1 MLMSMAPMLQDAKEK
16 RYAVVAPGVNDLQT
30 IEAVF
35 QAADE
40 MNAPII
46 LDCVEM
52 NDIEAVADITKFM
65 ALRYPQVDVALNLD
79 HGKSFEVCAKAIQAG
94 FTSVMIDCSMLPFEE
109 NVAITAEVTKMA
121 HAVGVSVEAELG
133 RVGSAQKY
141 AEDRLSPFTD
151 PVEAVEFVKRTS
163 VDCLAVAVGTA
174 HGLYKDEQPELAFDL
189 IAELRTVVPVPLVLH
204 GASGTGDDEMARA
217 VQAGITKINLFS
229 DLSLAGTRA
238 VEEVLNSGMTTPL
251 GFLPLSMV
259 YGKGVA
265 AYKKMV
271 MHYIEVSGSKG
282 AAVR

>member
-1 MLMSMAPMLQDAKEK
+1 MPTPLECP
-16 RYAVVAPGVNDLQT
+16 
-30 IEAVF
+30 
-35 QAADE
+35 
-40 MNAPII
+40 
-46 LDCVEM
+46 
-52 NDIEAVADITKFM
+52 
-65 ALRYPQVDVALNLD
+65 
-79 HGKSFEVCAKAIQAG
+79 
-94 FTSVMIDCSMLPFEE
+94 
-109 NVAITAEVTKMA
+109 
-121 HAVGVSVEAELG
+121 VEAELG
-133 RVGSAQKY
+133 GWAVRRNMLRTACLLY
-141 AEDRLSPFTD
+141 D

>member
-1 MLMSMAPMLQDAKEK
+1 M
-16 RYAVVAPGVNDLQT
+16 QT

-133 RVGSAQKY
+133 GVGSAQKY

-229 DLSLAGTRA
+229 DLQGTRA

-251 GFLPLSMV
+251 VSTVEHGLWQ
-259 YGKGVA
+259 GVA

>member
-1 MLMSMAPMLQDAKEK
+1 MALRFHKGRKQHVDVNGSNAAGRKGK

-109 NVAITAEVTKMA
+109 NVAITAEVTKW
-121 HAVGVSVEAELG
+121 
-133 RVGSAQKY
+133 
-141 AEDRLSPFTD
+141 P
-151 PVEAVEFVKRTS
+151 
-163 VDCLAVAVGTA
+163 
-174 HGLYKDEQPELAFDL
+174 
-189 IAELRTVVPVPLVLH
+189 
-204 GASGTGDDEMARA
+204 
-217 VQAGITKINLFS
+217 
-229 DLSLAGTRA
+229 
-238 VEEVLNSGMTTPL
+238 TPL
-251 GFLPLSMV
+251 ECP
-259 YGKGVA
+259 
-265 AYKKMV
+265 
-271 MHYIEVSGSKG
+271 
-282 AAVR
+282 